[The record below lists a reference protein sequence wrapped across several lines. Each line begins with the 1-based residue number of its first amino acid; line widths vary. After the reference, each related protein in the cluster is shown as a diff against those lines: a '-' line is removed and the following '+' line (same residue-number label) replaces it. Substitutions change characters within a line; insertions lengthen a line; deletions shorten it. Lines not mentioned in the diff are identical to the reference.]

1 VAYKKMNHDNQEEQN
16 LAEMLPVIIK
26 TGAYSLIY
34 STTSTMLAL
43 WIVKTACQVLKSD
56 LKISFN

>member
-1 VAYKKMNHDNQEEQN
+1 MNHDNQDEQN